1 MLDTLKQP
9 IVKLIA
15 AYETEKSDR
24 ERLAKELEEVKQQN
38 ETYRKQILEL
48 ERQIDNQKLS
58 EAFKATAGNGADA
71 KKKVN
76 ALLKEIDKCIKLIEG

>member
-1 MLDTLKQP
+1 MLSSVKQP

-15 AYETEKSDR
+15 AYETEKS
-24 ERLAKELEEVKQQN
+24 ERMKLQQELDDLKIKEATK
-38 ETYRKQILEL
+38 TKQILEL
-48 ERQIDNQKLS
+48 EKTIDNLKLS
-58 EAFKATAGNGADA
+58 AAFKTTTGNGVEA

>member
-15 AYETEKSDR
+15 AYETEKSER
-24 ERLAKELEEVKQQN
+24 ERLAKELEAVSVQN

>member
-58 EAFKATAGNGADA
+58 EAFKATAGNGAEA

>member
-24 ERLAKELEEVKQQN
+24 ERFEKELAELKQQN

-48 ERQIDNQKLS
+48 ERQIDNLKLS

>member
-24 ERLAKELEEVKQQN
+24 ERLEKELAEVKQQN
-38 ETYRKQILEL
+38 DTYRKQILEL

>member
-15 AYETEKSDR
+15 AYETEKSER
-24 ERLAKELEEVKQQN
+24 ERLAKELQESQDQN

>member
-48 ERQIDNQKLS
+48 ERQIDNPKLS